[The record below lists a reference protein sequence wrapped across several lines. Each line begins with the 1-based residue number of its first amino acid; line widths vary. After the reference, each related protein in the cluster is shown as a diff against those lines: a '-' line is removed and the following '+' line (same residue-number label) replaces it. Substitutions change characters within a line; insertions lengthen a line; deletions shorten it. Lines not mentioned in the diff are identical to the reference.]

1 MSQQR
6 TTEWTEAARQD
17 DSYYAKQ
24 FDSPYR
30 STIAF
35 SDWLQELGCL
45 GPSATLRVADV
56 GCGMGET
63 LDYMARRFP
72 SCQFEGLDVN
82 DDLVRRGGEILIQ
95 RKITN
100 AKLTQADL
108 YRLGSTHRGCF
119 DGIVSLQTLSW
130 LPDFRAPLEQMCA
143 ADPEW
148 IGLTAL
154 FYDGPVDA
162 RIEIANY
169 ARPLPS
175 APCTRA
181 FYNIYSLPLV
191 QQFLDPLGYECEY
204 RPFDIDID
212 LAPPADRAMGSY
224 TVRIESGRRL
234 QISGPILMSWYFVLA
249 RKKR

>member
-6 TTEWTEAARQD
+6 ISEWTEAAQQD

-24 FDSPYR
+24 FDEPYR

-35 SDWLQELGCL
+35 SDWLQEIGCIDA
-45 GPSATLRVADV
+45 SSTLRVADV

-72 SCQFEGLDVN
+72 RCQFQGIDVN
-82 DDLVRRGGEILIQ
+82 DELVRRGNQILG
-95 RKITN
+95 RRGVTN
-100 AKLTQADL
+100 ATLATADL
-108 YRLGSTHRGCF
+108 YRLSETHRGSF
-119 DGIVSLQTLSW
+119 DAMVSLQTLSW

-143 ADPEW
+143 VGPDW
-148 IGLTAL
+148 IGLTSL
-154 FYDGPVDA
+154 FYDGPVDT

-169 ARPLPS
+169 AKPLPS

-191 QQFLDPLGYECEY
+191 RELLDRLGYETTY

-212 LAPPADRAMGSY
+212 LEPPADRGMGSY
-224 TVRIESGRRL
+224 TVRTEAGRRL
-234 QISGPILMSWYFVLA
+234 QISGPILMSWHFVLA